1 MEDRTV
7 CCIDMKSFFA
17 SVECVQRGLDP
28 LTTNLVVAD
37 PSRGNGAIC
46 LAITPAM
53 KALGIHNRCR
63 IYEIPNHVS
72 YITALPR
79 MKLYME
85 VSANIY
91 SIYLKYISPNDIHVY
106 SVDECF
112 LDVTSYLKPY
122 HKTAKEMVQML
133 TDAVFRETGITATAG
148 IGTNLFLAKVA
159 LDITAKHVDDHIG
172 YLDEASFKAT
182 IWHHQPITDIWG
194 IGRGIAKRLEKYG
207 AYDLYEVTQIP
218 EKILYR
224 EFGINAEY
232 LIDHAQGIE
241 PCTIKEIHDYKAKS
255 SSLSNGQIL
264 FEDYK
269 FEDALMVMKEMVD
282 QLVLDL
288 VERHL
293 VIDSIGLSIGY
304 GDDSVKATGGSRKL
318 GEHTNSYKKIVP
330 HFEEIYLKTT
340 KKDTPIRRLNIGLN
354 NLMDD
359 SMETVSLFDDAVED
373 AKEKKL
379 QETVISIKNRYGKN
393 AILKGT
399 SYTEKSTV
407 RKRNKLIGGHN
418 SE

>member
-1 MEDRTV
+1 MESRTY

-63 IYEIPNHVS
+63 IYEIPNHVN

-85 VSANIY
+85 VSADIY
-91 SIYLKYISPNDIHVY
+91 SIYLKYVSPDDIHVY

-112 LDVTSYLKPY
+112 LDVTPYLKPY
-122 HKTAKEMVQML
+122 HKTAKEMVLML
-133 TDAVFRETGITATAG
+133 TEAVFRETGITATAG

-172 YLDEASFKAT
+172 YLDEASFKET

-207 AYDLYEVTQIP
+207 AYELYEVTQIP

-232 LIDHAQGIE
+232 LIDHANGIE
-241 PCTIKEIHDYKAKS
+241 PCTIQEIHDYKSKS

-264 FEDYK
+264 FENYK
-269 FEDALMVMKEMVD
+269 FGDALLVVKEMVD

-288 VERHL
+288 VEKHL
-293 VIDSIGLSIGY
+293 VIDSVALSIGY
-304 GDDSVKATGGSRKL
+304 ADESVKSTGGSRKL
-318 GEHTNSYKKIVP
+318 GEYTNSYKKIVP

-359 SMETVSLFDDAVED
+359 SLETVTLFDDVVED

-379 QETVISIKNRYGKN
+379 QETVISIKKRYGKN

-418 SE
+418 GE

>member
-1 MEDRTV
+1 MDDKTFL
-7 CCIDMKSFFA
+7 CIDMKSFYA
-17 SVECVQRGLDP
+17 SVECVERGLDP

-63 IYEIPNHVS
+63 IYEIPNHVN

-79 MKLYME
+79 MKRYME
-85 VSANIY
+85 VSADIY
-91 SIYLKYISPNDIHVY
+91 SIYLKYISPDDIHVY

-122 HKTAKEMVQML
+122 NKTAKEMVLML
-133 TDAVFRETGITATAG
+133 TEAVFKETGITATAG
-148 IGTNLFLAKVA
+148 IGSNLFLAKVA

-172 YLDEASFKAT
+172 FLDEASFKET
-182 IWHHQPITDIWG
+182 IWHHQPITDVWG

-218 EKILYR
+218 EKILYK

-232 LIDHAQGIE
+232 LIDHANGIE
-241 PCTIKEIHDYKAKS
+241 PCTMKEIHDYKSKS

-264 FEDYK
+264 FENYA
-269 FEDALMVMKEMVD
+269 FEDALLVLKEMVD

-293 VIDSIGLSIGY
+293 VIDSIGMAIGY
-304 GDDSVKATGGSRKL
+304 ADETVKSTGGSRKL
-318 GEHTNSYKKIVP
+318 GEFTNSYKKIVP
-330 HFEEIYLKTT
+330 HFEEIYRKTT
-340 KKDTPIRRLNIGLN
+340 KKDTPIRRLNISLN

-359 SMETVSLFDDAVED
+359 SLETISLFDNIVED

-407 RKRNKLIGGHN
+407 RKRNKLVGGHN
-418 SE
+418 GE

>member
-1 MEDRTV
+1 
-7 CCIDMKSFFA
+7 MKSFFA
-17 SVECVQRGLDP
+17 SVECVKRGLDP

-63 IYEIPNHVS
+63 IYEIPNHVN

-85 VSANIY
+85 VSADIY
-91 SIYLKYISPNDIHVY
+91 SIYLKYISPDDIHVY

-172 YLDEASFKAT
+172 YLDEASFKET

-207 AYDLYEVTQIP
+207 AHDLYEVTQIP

-232 LIDHAQGIE
+232 LIDHTNGIE
-241 PCTIKEIHDYKAKS
+241 PCTIKEIHDYRSKS

-264 FEDYK
+264 FENYK
-269 FEDALMVMKEMVD
+269 FEDALLVVKEMVD
-282 QLVLDL
+282 LLVLEL
-288 VERHL
+288 VEKHL
-293 VIDSIGLSIGY
+293 VIDSIALSIGY

-318 GEHTNSYKKIVP
+318 GEFTNSYKKIVP
-330 HFEEIYLKTT
+330 HFEEIYLRTT
-340 KKDTPIRRLNIGLN
+340 KKETPIRRLNIGLN

-359 SMETVSLFDDAVED
+359 SLETVSLFDDVVED

-399 SYTEKSTV
+399 SFTEKSTV

-418 SE
+418 GE

>member
-1 MEDRTV
+1 
-7 CCIDMKSFFA
+7 
-17 SVECVQRGLDP
+17 
-28 LTTNLVVAD
+28 
-37 PSRGNGAIC
+37 
-46 LAITPAM
+46 
-53 KALGIHNRCR
+53 
-63 IYEIPNHVS
+63 
-72 YITALPR
+72 
-79 MKLYME
+79 
-85 VSANIY
+85 
-91 SIYLKYISPNDIHVY
+91 
-106 SVDECF
+106 
-112 LDVTSYLKPY
+112 
-122 HKTAKEMVQML
+122 MVQML

-269 FEDALMVMKEMVD
+269 FEDALLVMKEMVD

-293 VIDSIGLSIGY
+293 VIDSIGLSVGY